1 LKGLKEILKHSDNVI
16 NGIAA
21 APGLSLGKAYV
32 FAKETLEINHNEL
45 TTDIDEAIA
54 LFQEA
59 LEKSHKELKKIFGFA
74 KEKMGEVRAAIFEA
88 HLMILDDPVL
98 IGNIVERIKGEKKSP
113 EFIVD
118 DEISKYQ
125 QLMFGASEHYM
136 KERALDIEDIK
147 NRIIRNLQKKRWQSK
162 IPLQAI
168 VVSDNL
174 TPADTILFTKSE
186 AVGYI
191 TDHGGLTSH
200 AAIIARSL
208 NLPAVVGTHDASTKI
223 KNGDFLII
231 DGFHGI
237 VFINPDEN
245 QLEYFSQ
252 KITHL
257 DEINRDLQELKD
269 KPAETTDGRKINL
282 LANVDVSS
290 EIDLVITKG
299 AKGVGLFRTEQI
311 IEEFGE
317 FPDEEEQVKIYSDLA
332 NRIYPETITI
342 RAFDIGGD
350 KVKQFDL
357 QEANPFLGLRGIRF
371 LLENESLFKVQ
382 IRSILRASVYKNVN
396 FMVPMVSTIQEIKRT
411 KQIVQECKAELT
423 KEKIA
428 FDKHFKIG
436 IMVEVPSA
444 AVMSRDFA
452 KEVDFLSIG
461 TNDLIQ
467 YLMAVD
473 RGNDYVSALYQE
485 FHPSVIRTLAH
496 IAIEG
501 KKSNAQ
507 VSICGEMAADTL
519 AVPLLVGIGL
529 DSLSVSPSAIPS
541 VKRTI
546 RALNYEKAKQL
557 AEECLNH
564 TSEVE
569 VTQTIEKFFKDNLIQ
584 RTRNIL

>member
-1 LKGLKEILKHSDNVI
+1 MKGLKDLVKHSDNYM

-21 APGLSLGKAYV
+21 APGLAIGKAYV
-32 FAKETLEINHNEL
+32 FAKEVLQINHNEI
-45 TTDIDEAIA
+45 TDVDEAIV

-59 LEKSHKELKKIFGFA
+59 LQKSQTELRKIFSFA

-98 IGNIVERIKGEKKSP
+98 IGNITERIKLEKKFP

-162 IPLQAI
+162 IPLDAI
-168 VVSDNL
+168 VVSGNL
-174 TPADTILFTKSE
+174 TPADTILFTKS
-186 AVGYI
+186 ASVGYI

-208 NLPAVVGTHDASTKI
+208 NLPAVVGTHNASEKI
-223 KNGDFLII
+223 VDGDLLII

-237 VFINPDEN
+237 IFINPTEKQIN
-245 QLEYFSQ
+245 YFSE
-252 KITHL
+252 KIKHL
-257 DEINRDLQELKD
+257 SEINKELQGLAD
-269 KPAETTDGRKINL
+269 KPAETLDGRKIKL
-282 LANVDVSS
+282 LANVDVGG
-290 EIDLVITKG
+290 EIDLVIAKG
-299 AKGVGLFRTEQI
+299 AKGIGLFRTEQI
-311 IEEFGE
+311 IEEIGE
-317 FPDEEEQVKIYSDLA
+317 FPDEEEQVKIYSILA
-332 NRIYPETITI
+332 NRIYPESITI

-350 KVKQFDL
+350 KVRQFDL
-357 QEANPFLGLRGIRF
+357 QEANPFLGLRGVRL
-371 LLENESLFKVQ
+371 LLENENLFRVQ
-382 IRSILRASVYKNVN
+382 IRAVLRASVNKNIN
-396 FMVPMVSTIQEIKRT
+396 FMIPMVSTLQEIKRT
-411 KQIVQECKAELT
+411 KILIDECKAELS
-423 KEKIA
+423 KEKID
-428 FDKHFKIG
+428 FDKHMKLG
-436 IMVEVPSA
+436 IMIEVPSA
-444 AVMSRDFA
+444 AVMSRDYA

-473 RGNDYVSALYQE
+473 RGNDYVSDLYQE

-496 IAIEG
+496 IVIEG
-501 KKSNAQ
+501 KKSN
-507 VSICGEMAADTL
+507 VTVNICGEMAADTL
-519 AVPLLVGIGL
+519 AVPLLLGIGL

-546 RALNYEKAKQL
+546 RALDYSKAKIL
-557 AEECLNH
+557 ADECL
-564 TSEVE
+564 TLSSEDE
-569 VTQTIEKFFKDNLIQ
+569 IIKTIEKFFKDNLIQ

>member
-1 LKGLKEILKHSDNVI
+1 MKGLPEILQHSKNFL

-21 APGLSLGKAYV
+21 APGLTMGKAYV
-32 FAKETLEINHNEL
+32 FAKEALEINQNEI
-45 TTDIDEAIA
+45 TTDVADAIS
-54 LFQEA
+54 LFNEA
-59 LEKSHKELKKIFGFA
+59 LEKSQKELRKIFGFA

-98 IGNIVERIKGEKKSP
+98 ISNIISRIKKEKKSP

-162 IPLQAI
+162 IPLGAI
-168 VVSDNL
+168 VVSGNL

-208 NLPAVVGTHDASTKI
+208 NLPAVVGTHNASEQI
-223 KNGDFLII
+223 KNDDMLII
-231 DGFHGI
+231 DGFHGVI
-237 VFINPDEN
+237 FINPDEH
-245 QLEYFSQ
+245 QIKYFTQ
-252 KITHL
+252 KIKHL
-257 DEINRDLQELKD
+257 NEINEEMQGLKD
-269 KPAETTDGRKINL
+269 KPAETIDGRKINL
-282 LANVDVSS
+282 LANVDVSG
-290 EIDLVITKG
+290 EIDLVIANG
-299 AKGVGLFRTEQI
+299 AKGIGLFRTEQI

-317 FPDEEEQVKIYSDLA
+317 FPDEEEQLKIYSDLA
-332 NRIYPETITI
+332 TRIYPDSITI

-350 KVKQFDL
+350 KVRQFDL
-357 QEANPFLGLRGIRF
+357 QEANPFLGLRGIRL

-382 IRSILRASVYKNVN
+382 IRAVLRASVHKNVN
-396 FMVPMVSTIQEIKRT
+396 FMVPMISTIQEIIKT
-411 KQIVQECKAELT
+411 KLLIDECKAEL
-423 KEKIA
+423 KEEKIP
-428 FDKHFKIG
+428 FDKHCRVG
-436 IMVEVPSA
+436 IMIEVPSA
-444 AVMSRDFA
+444 AVMSRDYA
-452 KEVDFLSIG
+452 AHVDFLSIG

-473 RGNDYVSALYQE
+473 RGNDYVSGLYQE
-485 FHPSVIRTLAH
+485 FHPAVIRILSH
-496 IAIEG
+496 IVYEG
-501 KKSNAQ
+501 KKSKAT

-519 AVPLLVGIGL
+519 AVPFLVGIGL
-529 DSLSVSPSAIPS
+529 DSLSVSPSAVPS

-546 RALNYEKAKQL
+546 RALEYSKAKKL
-557 AEECLNH
+557 AEECLSLS
-564 TSEVE
+564 SEE
-569 VTQTIEKFFKDNLIQ
+569 EIIQTIEKFFKDNLIQ

>member
-1 LKGLKEILKHSDNVI
+1 MKGLKDLVKHSDNYM

-21 APGLSLGKAYV
+21 APGLAIGKAYV
-32 FAKETLEINHNEL
+32 FAKEVLQINHNEI
-45 TTDIDEAIA
+45 TDVDEAIV

-59 LEKSHKELKKIFGFA
+59 LQKSQTELRKIFSFA

-98 IGNIVERIKGEKKSP
+98 IGNITERIKLEKKFP

-162 IPLQAI
+162 IPLDAI
-168 VVSDNL
+168 VVSGNL
-174 TPADTILFTKSE
+174 TPADTILFTKS
-186 AVGYI
+186 ASVGYI

-208 NLPAVVGTHDASTKI
+208 NLPAVVGTHNASEKI
-223 KNGDFLII
+223 VDGDLLII

-237 VFINPDEN
+237 IFINPTEKQIN
-245 QLEYFSQ
+245 YFSE
-252 KITHL
+252 KIKHL
-257 DEINRDLQELKD
+257 SEINKELQGLAD
-269 KPAETTDGRKINL
+269 KPAETLDGRKIKL
-282 LANVDVSS
+282 LANVDVGG
-290 EIDLVITKG
+290 EIDLVIAKG
-299 AKGVGLFRTEQI
+299 AKGIGLFRTEQI
-311 IEEFGE
+311 IEEIGE
-317 FPDEEEQVKIYSDLA
+317 FPDEEEQVKIYSILA
-332 NRIYPETITI
+332 NRIYPESITI

-350 KVKQFDL
+350 KVRQFDL
-357 QEANPFLGLRGIRF
+357 QEANPFLGLRGVRL
-371 LLENESLFKVQ
+371 LLENENLFRVQ
-382 IRSILRASVYKNVN
+382 IRAVLRASVNKNIN
-396 FMVPMVSTIQEIKRT
+396 FMIPMVSTLQEIKRT
-411 KQIVQECKAELT
+411 KILIDDCKAELS
-423 KEKIA
+423 KEKID
-428 FDKHFKIG
+428 FDKHMKLG
-436 IMVEVPSA
+436 IMIEVPSA
-444 AVMSRDFA
+444 AVMSRDYA

-473 RGNDYVSALYQE
+473 RGNDYVSDLYQE

-496 IAIEG
+496 IVIEG
-501 KKSNAQ
+501 KKSN
-507 VSICGEMAADTL
+507 VTVNICGEMAADTL
-519 AVPLLVGIGL
+519 AVPLLLGIGL

-546 RALNYEKAKQL
+546 RALDYSKAKIL
-557 AEECLNH
+557 ADECL
-564 TSEVE
+564 TLSSEDE
-569 VTQTIEKFFKDNLIQ
+569 IIKTIEKFFKDNLIQ